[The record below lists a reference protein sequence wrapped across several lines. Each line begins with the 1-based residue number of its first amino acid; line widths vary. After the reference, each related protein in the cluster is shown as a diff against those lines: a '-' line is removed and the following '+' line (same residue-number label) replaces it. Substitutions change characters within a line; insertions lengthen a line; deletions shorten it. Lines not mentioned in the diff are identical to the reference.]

1 MYRVSCLV
9 LLRGLKTLTV
19 NSASVKYQLRSR
31 LTTSLG
37 SNSRHTD
44 TAEYRNQLQIYN
56 RSQSDSLFKSL
67 NTLLAEGCIRSSERL
82 ELPLNVRPSIIG
94 SKLILAKGGP
104 DEVST
109 SLVLWCIEEGGTL
122 TMMCMAGGG
131 ERIICRS
138 RIYLVIISV
147 M

>member
-19 NSASVKYQLRSR
+19 NSASVRYQLRSR

-37 SNSRHTD
+37 SKSRHTD
-44 TAEYRNQLQIYN
+44 TAEHIAINYRYTTDLSLILC
-56 RSQSDSLFKSL
+56 SDHS
-67 NTLLAEGCIRSSERL
+67 TLCWLKVVLS
-82 ELPLNVRPSIIG
+82 ELPLNVRPSIIALK
-94 SKLILAKGGP
+94 SILKMGGP